1 MSDQALI
8 LWAKAVVA
16 YCKKAC
22 VKSMAI
28 QTLVKDVNIGCKY
41 ICDNVHLCV

>member
-1 MSDQALI
+1 MQRPDMRNEFDEALI
-8 LWAKAVVA
+8 LWAKAVII

-28 QTLVKDVNIGCKY
+28 QSLVKNINIDCKC
-41 ICDNVHLCV
+41 I